1 MKTRVRSSSYAASG
15 FCARAL
21 MLSVLAV
28 TVTLLLSAAPGV
40 RSAVA
45 ARRAPASAAAS
56 ASGNPEVVDLL
67 VQLLAAGTSSERAV
81 AALGALAKIG
91 DKAGEKTGDPRTLD
105 VIQLYTG
112 HRRPE
117 VRREAVAAL
126 GALSDARAVAPL
138 IEALGDDAPEVR
150 AAAAEALAA
159 RKEIRAVPR
168 LVRLVRRGDMGAA
181 APAGRLATPEAV
193 ADLCG
198 MQGAAAEGALA
209 VALGTYVKRADVS
222 DSTRIE
228 PLRTI
233 AKLHGVEATAAL
245 ADYIASIPPRD
256 TRSSRREAEK
266 LLDERGAD
274 R

>member
-1 MKTRVRSSSYAASG
+1 MKTRAPFSSRAIWGPCACALALSG
-15 FCARAL
+15 L
-21 MLSVLAV
+21 VVVGVLA
-28 TVTLLLSAAPGV
+28 P
-40 RSAVA
+40 VA
-45 ARRAPASAAAS
+45 GSAAAAARPPAG
-56 ASGNPEVVDLL
+56 ASTNPEVVDLL
-67 VQLLAAGTSSERAV
+67 VQLLAAGTSSERTV
-81 AALGALAKIG
+81 AALGALGKIG
-91 DKAGEKTGDPRTLD
+91 DVKAFDI
-105 VIQLYTG
+105 IQLYTG

-126 GALSDARAVAPL
+126 GALADARAVAPL
-138 IEALGDDAPEVR
+138 IERLGDDAPEVR

-159 RKEIRAVPR
+159 RREVRAVPR
-168 LVRLVRRGDMGAA
+168 LVRLVRRGDMAAA
-181 APAGRLATPEAV
+181 APAGHLATPEAV
-193 ADLCG
+193 VELCG

-209 VALGTYVKRADVS
+209 VALGTYVKRADIS
-222 DSTRIE
+222 DGTRIE

-256 TRSSRREAEK
+256 TRPSKREAER